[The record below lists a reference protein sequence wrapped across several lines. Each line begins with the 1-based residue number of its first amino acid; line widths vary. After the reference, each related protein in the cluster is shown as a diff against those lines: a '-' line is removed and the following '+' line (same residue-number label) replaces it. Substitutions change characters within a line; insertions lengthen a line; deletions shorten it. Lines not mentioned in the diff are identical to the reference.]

1 MQSEELNV
9 CLGVPALYS
18 EASYQ
23 PVVSLSA
30 SRVKYEDPQAT
41 KGLAGALDARQQ
53 NTGAVSVHSFC
64 CITRNGSDLLVHQGS
79 KRAVC
84 LEKVK

>member
-9 CLGVPALYS
+9 CLGVPAPHS
-18 EASYQ
+18 QASHH
-23 PVVSLSA
+23 PVVSFSA

-53 NTGAVSVHSFC
+53 NTGAVSGHSFY
-64 CITRNGSDLLVHQGS
+64 CITRNGSDLLAHQGS
-79 KRAVC
+79 KGAVC